1 MKVVIMGCGRVG
13 ARVASILDHNGHDVT
28 VIDTNPRAFQRLS
41 ADYGGDTVIGT
52 GIDEDVLR
60 AAGIDHA
67 TAFVA
72 VTNGDNRNIMAAQV
86 ARTVFDVPEVLC
98 RIYDPVR
105 EDTYRRLGLTTV
117 CPTTTISALIL
128 DHVISADEAYRP
140 RTPGP
145 QES

>member
-1 MKVVIMGCGRVG
+1 MKVVVVGCGRVG
-13 ARVASILDHNGHDVT
+13 ARIASILDHNGHSVSVVDV
-28 VIDTNPRAFQRLS
+28 DARAFKRLPNDFS
-41 ADYGGDTVIGT
+41 GRTIIGT

-60 AAGIDHA
+60 NAGIERA
-67 TAFVA
+67 SVFVA

-86 ARTVFDVPEVLC
+86 AKHIFNVPEVVC

-128 DHVISADEAYRP
+128 DHVISTADGLPSRGAEA
-140 RTPGP
+140 
-145 QES
+145 

>member
-1 MKVVIMGCGRVG
+1 MRVVIMGCGRVG
-13 ARVASILDHNGHDVT
+13 ARVAAILDHNGHDVA
-28 VIDTNPRAFQRLS
+28 VVDIDQRAFRRLPPS
-41 ADYGGDTVIGT
+41 FGGRTIIGT

-60 AAGIDHA
+60 GAGIESA
-67 TAFVA
+67 TAFIA

-86 ARTVFDVPEVLC
+86 ARLAFKVPEVVV

-128 DHVISADEAYRP
+128 DHVIAAGSRANAAAGTEA
-140 RTPGP
+140 
-145 QES
+145 